1 MNLTLAVLAAGI
13 GSRYGGLKQM
23 ESVGPSGEFIVDYSV
38 YDALRA
44 GFNKVV
50 FVIRKEIGTAF
61 KSTIGARIEKQ
72 TRVEYVFQELSTALP
87 TAFAVPSGRQKPWGT
102 GHAVISCAGTIQE
115 PFAVIN
121 ADDFY
126 GRESYA
132 AVADFLTKPA
142 GTDSLHCMA
151 GYVLRNTVFEGG
163 VVARGICRVSETGM
177 LQKIIETTGI
187 ERKGA
192 AIRCPGGK
200 LTGDEMVSMNL
211 WGFKPSFFGLLKPE
225 WEQFLGTGACD
236 PKAEFFLPT
245 VVDNLITA
253 GKMSVKAIENNGL
266 WLGMTSR
273 EDRNLVS
280 TGIANLIT
288 AGMYPRA
295 LWK

>member
-23 ESVGPSGEFIVDYSV
+23 EPVGPSGEFIVDYSV

-72 TRVEYVFQELSTALP
+72 TRVEYVFQELSTAMP
-87 TAFAVPSGRQKPWGT
+87 AAAAVPAGRQKPWGT
-102 GHAVISCAGTIQE
+102 GHAVLSCAGAILE

-132 AVADFLTKPA
+132 AVAGFLAKSAESP
-142 GTDSLHCMA
+142 SLHCMA

-163 VVARGICRVSETGM
+163 PVARGICQVAGDGM
-177 LQKIIETTGI
+177 LQKIVETTGI
-187 ERKGA
+187 ERKGP
-192 AIRCPGGK
+192 AISCPGGAM
-200 LTGDEMVSMNL
+200 TGNEMVSMNL
-211 WGFKPSFFGLLKPE
+211 WGFKPSFFGLLEPE
-225 WEQFLGTGACD
+225 WEQFLKAGTGD

-245 VVDNLITA
+245 VVDKLIA
-253 GKMSVKAIENNGL
+253 DGRISVRALETGGS

-273 EDRNLVS
+273 EDRNMVV
-280 TGIANLIT
+280 TGIGNLIT
-288 AGMYPRA
+288 AGTYPRA

>member
-23 ESVGPSGEFIVDYSV
+23 EPVGPSGEFIVDYSV
-38 YDALRA
+38 FDALRA

-50 FVIRKEIGTAF
+50 FVIRKEIGAAF

-87 TAFAVPSGRQKPWGT
+87 TGFAVPAGRQKPWGT
-102 GHAVISCAGTIQE
+102 GHAVLSCAGTIQE
-115 PFAVIN
+115 PCAVIN

-132 AVADFLTKPA
+132 AVADFLAESA
-142 GTDSLHCMA
+142 GNPSLHCMA

-163 VVARGICRVSETGM
+163 TVARGICRVAEDGM
-177 LQKIIETTGI
+177 LQKIVETTGI
-187 ERKGA
+187 EKKGT
-192 AIRCPGGK
+192 AISCPGGIM
-200 LTGDEMVSMNL
+200 TGNELVSMNL
-211 WGFKPSFFGLLKPE
+211 WGFKASFFGLLKPE
-225 WEQFLGTGACD
+225 WEQFLRTGAGD

-245 VVDNLITA
+245 VVGKLITA
-253 GKMSVKAIENNGL
+253 GKISVKTLETGGS
-266 WLGMTSR
+266 WLGMTNR
-273 EDRNLVS
+273 EDRNMVAA
-280 TGIANLIT
+280 GIRKLIT
-288 AGMYPRA
+288 AGVYPSS

>member
-1 MNLTLAVLAAGI
+1 
-13 GSRYGGLKQM
+13 M

-72 TRVEYVFQELSTALP
+72 TRVEYVFQELSTVLP
-87 TAFAVPSGRQKPWGT
+87 TGFAIPSGRQKPWGT
-102 GHAVISCAGTIQE
+102 GHAVLSCAGTIRE

-132 AVADFLTKPA
+132 AVAGFLAKSA
-142 GTDSLHCMA
+142 GNPSQHCMA
-151 GYVLRNTVFEGG
+151 GYLLRNTVFEGG
-163 VVARGICRVSETGM
+163 PVARGICTVAGAGM
-177 LQKIIETTGI
+177 LQKIVETTGI

-192 AIRCPGGK
+192 AISCPEGEM
-200 LTGDEMVSMNL
+200 TGDEMVSMNL
-211 WGFKPSFFGLLKPE
+211 WGFKPSFFELLKPE
-225 WEQFLGTGACD
+225 WQQFLRSAACD

-245 VVDNLITA
+245 VVDKLIAA
-253 GKMSVKAIENNGL
+253 GKISVKALETGGL

-273 EDRNLVS
+273 EDRNMVV
-280 TGIANLIT
+280 TGIGNLIT
-288 AGMYPRA
+288 AGMYPRT